1 MVAITLISVSLA
13 ALLSCVGAQNIT
25 TGALGNASVVV
36 NNPPGAVYVAT
47 LPTTEFNNPS
57 DPRGNV
63 KGSIA
68 ATANPNG
75 IGISFSVSFSNLP
88 TSGGPFL
95 YHIHDQPVSA
105 DGNCNNTLGHLD
117 PYVRGEV
124 NSSLDF
130 LSVQNANIPRSLLA
144 TEPSHKRARWG
155 IFQGSMARSNK
166 IHSLQPIPTTSHPQS
181 KVSAPSLATV
191 PSLSISQIR
200 PESPV
205 PTSHFPDPPLCQAQT
220 RRAAQ
225 PTRRQRCPG
234 GARRQQRLG

>member
-13 ALLSCVGAQNIT
+13 VLLSCVGAQNTT

-75 IGISFSVSFSNLP
+75 IGVSFSVSFSNLP

-105 DGNCNNTLGHLD
+105 DGNCTNTLAHLD
-117 PYVRGEV
+117 PYIRGEV
-124 NSSLDF
+124 SSFQSLPQFRMLTFLDSG
-130 LSVQNANIPRSLLA
+130 L
-144 TEPSHKRARWG
+144 
-155 IFQGSMARSNK
+155 
-166 IHSLQPIPTTSHPQS
+166 
-181 KVSAPSLATV
+181 
-191 PSLSISQIR
+191 
-200 PESPV
+200 
-205 PTSHFPDPPLCQAQT
+205 
-220 RRAAQ
+220 
-225 PTRRQRCPG
+225 
-234 GARRQQRLG
+234 